1 MFCTNCGTRLEE
13 GSRFCTKCG
22 EPAAQVLTAAELNP
36 AQKALLVDTQ
46 SRQRKGHKLGK
57 AALILGIIAIVLSLA
72 FAPFIY
78 KIFSRLDMTMTSEEW
93 VIAIFTVFIYLAIK
107 VLALLA
113 EGLATASLFIVPCL
127 LIQLTGLTLAIV
139 GRAGFK
145 DKKLATPA
153 IFVNAGG
160 LLLQVI
166 IISICVHASGT
177 IPIN

>member
-1 MFCTNCGTRLEE
+1 MFCTNCGTQLKE
-13 GSRFCTKCG
+13 GSRFCTECG
-22 EPAAQVLTAAELNP
+22 EPAAQVITVEAANP

-78 KIFSRLDMTMTSEEW
+78 MIFSRLDMTMTSEEW
-93 VIAIFTVFIYLAIK
+93 GLAIITVFLYLIIK
-107 VLALLA
+107 YLGVFL
-113 EGLATASLFIVPCL
+113 EGLASASLFILPCL

-139 GRAGFK
+139 GRAVFK

-160 LLLQVI
+160 LLLQMIIVI
-166 IISICVHASGT
+166 VCMGAGGNV
-177 IPIN
+177 PIN